1 MPKKNKV
8 SFATLEEL
16 DQKVF
21 VNKPEAIRAF
31 LNVALEDYMYDHNKA
46 EFFKAL
52 AMAMKWAKVSNVAT
66 KAQLTRQG
74 VYKAIRPNSNPSF
87 TTVISMLQGAGFGIK
102 ITKA

>member
-1 MPKKNKV
+1 MTNKNKI
-8 SFATLEEL
+8 SFATKEDFE
-16 DQKVF
+16 KEFF

-31 LNVALEDYMYDHNKA
+31 LNVALEDYLYDHNKA
-46 EFFKAL
+46 EFFQAL
-52 AMAMKWAKVSNVAT
+52 ALAMKWAKVSNVAT